1 MPTSRS
7 ADGPGSAM
15 TVHVRMRLS
24 GRSDLDGKAG
34 TRRTVFSF
42 VVRKSEAGWL
52 CVSARNT
59 DIVSGAETYIR
70 TESGE
75 LVPADHRKK

>member
-1 MPTSRS
+1 
-7 ADGPGSAM
+7 M

-24 GRSDLDGKAG
+24 GQTAHGGQGG

-52 CVSARNT
+52 CVPARNT
-59 DIVSGAETYIR
+59 DIVPGAETYIR